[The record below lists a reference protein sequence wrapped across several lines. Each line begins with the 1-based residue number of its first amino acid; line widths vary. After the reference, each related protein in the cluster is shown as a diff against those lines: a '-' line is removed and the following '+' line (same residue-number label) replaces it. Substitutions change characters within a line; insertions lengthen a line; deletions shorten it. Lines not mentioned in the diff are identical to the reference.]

1 MGILERQ
8 PFDLHPWLRPRDLQ
22 AWLRIATNGLAPRAK
37 ERIRLEIE
45 AHHASAVS
53 DHLRKGLSEFDA
65 RSAALAE
72 LGDAGKAARC
82 FRKCHLTTREAEGV
96 ERALSRLGSR
106 WWLLF
111 NYIYCAC
118 LFFAAKTHYR
128 MFLFPLV
135 VVFITTVII
144 PTFNSVMVRRK
155 TKKVCSSIL
164 MEIVAWYVYGLSF
177 IYLAFY
183 FVYGMQARL
192 SAGSGHAVAGH
203 GTPFQSHLPAIFSFF
218 LAISSHLPAAF
229 SSFLVISIPLVV
241 SFIPALRG
249 WLRLRHVANVW
260 DEIPLRNE

>member
-8 PFDLHPWLRPRDLQ
+8 PRDLHG
-22 AWLRIATNGLAPRAK
+22 WLRIATDGLAPRAK

-45 AHHASAVS
+45 AHHAEAVS
-53 DHLRKGLSEFDA
+53 NHLRKGLSESDA

-72 LGDAGKAARC
+72 LGGAGKAAKC

-111 NYIYCAC
+111 NYIYCIC

-128 MFLFPLV
+128 GFLVPLA

-155 TKKVCSSIL
+155 TKKVCASIL
-164 MEIVAWYVYGLSF
+164 MEIVAWYTYGLSF
-177 IYLAFY
+177 IYFAIY
-183 FVYGMQARL
+183 FAYGLQARL
-192 SAGSGHAVAGH
+192 SAASGSHVVTGY
-203 GTPFQSHLPAIFSFF
+203 GTPFRYHLLAGFSFF
-218 LAISSHLPAAF
+218 L
-229 SSFLVISIPLVV
+229 VISVPLVL

-260 DEIPLRNE
+260 DEIPPQNE

>member
-8 PFDLHPWLRPRDLQ
+8 PRDLHG
-22 AWLRIATNGLAPRAK
+22 WLRIATNGLAPRAK

-45 AHHASAVS
+45 AHHAEAVS
-53 DHLRKGLSEFDA
+53 DHLRKGLSESEA

-72 LGDAGKAARC
+72 LGDAGKAAKC

-96 ERALSRLGSR
+96 ERTLSRLGSR

-128 MFLFPLV
+128 SFLVPLA

-144 PTFNSVMVRRK
+144 PTFNSVMDRRK

-164 MEIVAWYVYGLSF
+164 MEIVAWYAYGLSF
-177 IYLAFY
+177 IYFATY
-183 FVYGMQARL
+183 FAYGLHARL
-192 SAGSGHAVAGH
+192 SAASGGHAVTGH
-203 GTPFQSHLPAIFSFF
+203 GTPSQSHL
-218 LAISSHLPAAF
+218 LAGFP
-229 SSFLVISIPLVV
+229 SFLVISVPLVV